1 MISKRLGFEVA
12 EEFEALEKGR
22 DELAVEV
29 AWLYLFSGFIVLS
42 HGYLL
47 HTRHVYCKEPL
58 LNNTQQ
64 HTETIQDQS

>member
-29 AWLYLFSGFIVLS
+29 AWLYLFSGFIVQS
-42 HGYLL
+42 HGYVL
-47 HTRHVYCKEPL
+47 HT
-58 LNNTQQ
+58 
-64 HTETIQDQS
+64 